1 MLVMTAIHCVHLARR
16 PQYMF
21 LSFQWLLMWNKTELI
36 DINGSQDIYL
46 REQTPPYFSRRGSHQ
61 RVEWRG
67 RGEAIGRYLEYI
79 KYTYTQ

>member
-1 MLVMTAIHCVHLARR
+1 
-16 PQYMF
+16 
-21 LSFQWLLMWNKTELI
+21 MWNKTELI

-67 RGEAIGRYLEYI
+67 RGAEIGRYLEYI
-79 KYTYTQ
+79 NIYIHIVTVLRHRLENKEQAGGPI